1 MWSLRILR
9 VKKLENKKWER
20 GRRVRLKENFK
31 NNRRRG
37 KGGRREWEG
46 EFFL

>member
-37 KGGRREWEG
+37 GGQEGVGGRI
-46 EFFL
+46 FF